1 MDTEHWFA
9 PMADSSSP
17 STSDQYLYLSTNETT
32 PFSVSIYNN
41 KTLIAT
47 IDNLSKGN
55 PQKYSIPRDYIITTD
70 ENLINTKNTMGLHV
84 VGDKKFFANLRF
96 YWYFHYD

>member
-1 MDTEHWFA
+1 MKKLLSLIFLLVLSINISAQMDTEHWFA

-47 IDNLSKGN
+47 IDNLSKRN
-55 PQKYSIPRDYIITTD
+55 PQKYSMIPPY
-70 ENLINTKNTMGLHV
+70 KSV
-84 VGDKKFFANLRF
+84 SKV
-96 YWYFHYD
+96 